1 MIKTV
6 VLYYH
11 SVAPKRKADWVRN
24 YLTHELHV
32 FEPALKFL
40 VKNNYRV
47 IPLEE
52 GYRNNWLFQEKTAC
66 LTFDDGFADFYIYAY
81 PLLKKYKMHVT
92 LFVSTE
98 FVEDYRKSILPTL
111 EDYWC
116 GNKSLTEIEYWGYVN
131 WQEMRIMEASG
142 WVSIESHTATHMKY
156 PYKAE
161 LKDIHHPGSNSLY
174 PIGQIYPELKTR
186 YIREVDF
193 ENKLPYGY
201 PFFLDRSAVVTRI
214 HYPNKD
220 LVNEITAYFKSWD
233 WSNYNQALALSK
245 ANEIL
250 DKYKIQNTVFERIE
264 SVAEMSDR
272 LQYEIVESKIILE
285 EQLGH
290 SLKFLCWPHGDN
302 DENSHRIA
310 MGAGFLA
317 TTLGSK
323 IIQNDW
329 SERIPPRFSNSLY
342 KGSVNLG
349 LLKMKMK
356 ISEYQ
361 DSFVGQLS
369 SKLFKFLK

>member
-11 SVAPKRKADWVRN
+11 SIAPKRKADWVRS

-32 FEPALKFL
+32 FEAALNFL
-40 VKNNYRV
+40 VENNYKV
-47 IPLEE
+47 ITLEE
-52 GYRNNWLFQEKTAC
+52 AFENNWLFKEKTAC
-66 LTFDDGFADFYIYAY
+66 LTFDDGFADFFIYAY
-81 PLLKKYKMHVT
+81 PLLKKYKMHGT

-98 FVEDYRKSILPTL
+98 FVEDYRNSILPTM
-111 EDYWC
+111 EDYWS
-116 GNKSLTEIEYWGYVN
+116 GKKTLSEIEYWGYVN
-131 WQEMRIMEASG
+131 WEEMRIMEESG
-142 WVSIESHTATHMKY
+142 WVGIESHTATHMKY

-161 LKDIHHPGSNSLY
+161 LKDIHRPGSNSLY

-186 YIREVDF
+186 YIRDADF
-193 ENKLPYGY
+193 EKKLPYGY
-201 PFFLDRSAVVTRI
+201 PFFLERSAVVTRI

-233 WSNYNQALALSK
+233 WSNFNKAKALIK

-250 DKYKIQNTVFERIE
+250 DKYKIQNNVFERVE
-264 SVAEMSDR
+264 SDEEMASR
-272 LQYEIVESKIILE
+272 LKYEIVESKQILE
-285 EQLGH
+285 EKLGH

-310 MGAGFLA
+310 MEAGFSA

-323 IIQNDW
+323 IIENDW

-342 KGSVNLG
+342 KGSVRLG
-349 LLKMKMK
+349 LFKMRMK

-361 DSFVGQLS
+361 GSFVGQLS
-369 SKLFKFLK
+369 SKLFKLLK